1 MRGFPT
7 VKMSELS
14 WPEYRD
20 LLTRGAPIVLPIG
33 SVEQHGPHLPL
44 GTDWMV
50 VRELCRRV
58 AVAIGGIC
66 AAPIIYGYRSH
77 LRTGGG
83 DAFPGTTNLSGATFT
98 SAVREILSEFVR
110 HGAGRLLVV
119 NGHYEN
125 EWFAR
130 EACHLAA
137 GDAAASGHEVR
148 IVVLNWWDPGDDK
161 YIASIY
167 PADEPMRPELQ
178 HASWVETSMVL
189 HLFPDLVRQD
199 AYPPDEV
206 AKYPPYDVFPSHFE
220 WLPTSGAQSVVSTS
234 TEKAGQA
241 LVEHYVAASLLP
253 PGPSSPHRR
262 LPRNRQF

>member
-1 MRGFPT
+1 MRGSPT
-7 VKMSELS
+7 VEMSELS

-20 LLTRGAPIVLPIG
+20 LLAQGAPIVLPIG

-58 AVAIGGIC
+58 AAAIGGIS
-66 AAPIIYGYRSH
+66 AAPIIYGYKSH

-83 DAFPGTTNLSGATFT
+83 DVFPGTTNLSGAILT
-98 SAVREILSEFVR
+98 SVVREILSEFVR

-130 EACHLAA
+130 EACDLAA
-137 GDAAASGHEVR
+137 DDAAASGQEVR
-148 IVVLNWWDPGDDK
+148 IVFLNWWDPGDDK

-189 HLFPDLVRQD
+189 HLFPDLVRRD
-199 AYPPDEV
+199 SYPPDEV
-206 AKYPPYDVFPSHFE
+206 AKYPPYDVFPSRFE

-234 TEKAGQA
+234 TEEAGRA
-241 LVEHYVAASLLP
+241 LVEHYVAGIVAAARAEFALP
-253 PGPSSPHRR
+253 
-262 LPRNRQF
+262 QAAAQ